1 MAGFIYNGNSTATIL
16 PSSELLLCSTEGG
29 VTNVQGVTR
38 SLMGGE
44 PTISRPFVNEY
55 GTIAEH
61 LEFVYSLVKSDMT
74 AFTYDEQIAV
84 ERWLTSPKF
93 SLPIQITDC
102 DGNVRY
108 KYYGKFTTTQWY
120 PTDNGF
126 YAMDFTF
133 SVNGSYAYEH
143 YEMELTPPPD
153 GAVDDTDGLPD
164 WSFTVDCKSDEL
176 EEWVYPKFVVYC
188 SDLSSNPSFRIA
200 NATDSNNTM
209 KVTTSRH
216 IKYSFD
222 CKHCIASDQVGTLH
236 FRELGW
242 SDVGNIY
249 WLRFKPGRNLINVH
263 GNISI
268 KLEYDS
274 PVKIAGGWL
283 V

>member
-1 MAGFIYNGNSTATIL
+1 MAGFIYNGKSTSNIL
-16 PSSELLLCSTEGG
+16 PNVELLLCSTDGA
-29 VTNVQGVTR
+29 VSSVQGVTR
-38 SLMGGE
+38 TLMGGE

-61 LEFVYSLVKSDMT
+61 LEFTYSLIKSDTTM
-74 AFTYDEQIAV
+74 FTYAEQIAV

-102 DGNVRY
+102 NGVVRY

-120 PTDNGF
+120 PIDDGF

-143 YEMELTPPPD
+143 HIMNLSPPPNS
-153 GAVDDTDGLPD
+153 AVDDTDGLPN
-164 WSFTVDCKSDEL
+164 WSFTVDCASDEL
-176 EEWVYPKFVVYC
+176 EEWVYPKFEIYC
-188 SDLSSNPSFRIA
+188 ADLNSNPSFKLT
-200 NATDSNNTM
+200 NVTDRGNTM
-209 KVTTSRH
+209 SVTTSRH
-216 IKYSFD
+216 VKYYFD
-222 CKHCIASDQVGTLH
+222 CHHCIASDQSGTLH

-242 SDVGNIY
+242 EDVDNIY
-249 WLRFKPGRNLINVH
+249 WFRLKPGRNLIGVH
-263 GNISI
+263 GDITI